1 MLILSNFWSS
11 SFLRPLFVALV
22 FSTIQLFVPHFVHAE
37 SSAEL
42 SLASPPQDQQPQDPI
57 SQYQL
62 AQAYE
67 SGVDVPLSTSDA
79 FYWYSQSAD
88 NGNANAQFRLAELY
102 LSGTGVEQSN
112 KLALEWF
119 IKSALQGNKHA
130 SVEVAKI
137 YESSLEKDLLQP
149 LDAAQLWYEAA
160 LKDNPNAEGGYNRVL
175 EAQFNQQRAKQIS
188 SIEQLDD
195 SIDSEID
202 TSQGQSQQVLS
213 NQMQSNQAKRSNLS
227 SSNLTSSDYMIGVA
241 LALLIATL
249 SISATLIISRK
260 RQVLKSGEL
269 NQQQQ
274 TLEAQLSAKDFTIKQ
289 QKRQLQTIYNELK
302 KQKSNKGLNA
312 LQVACALFG
321 YTPSSIPDQKSIKIR
336 YKQLSK
342 IYHPDG
348 HGCDEEMKR
357 LNNALKTIL
366 QNVTKS

>member
-1 MLILSNFWSS
+1 MLILSNFLSS
-11 SFLRPLFVALV
+11 SFLRPLFLALI
-22 FSTIQLFVPHFVHAE
+22 FSTIQLSTPHFVHAA
-37 SSAEL
+37 SSDEF
-42 SLASPPQDQQPQDPI
+42 SLAPQSQESQPQDPV

-67 SGVDVPLSTSDA
+67 SGIDVPVSTSDA
-79 FYWYSQSAD
+79 LYWYTQSAE
-88 NGNANAQFRLAELY
+88 NGNPNAQFRLGEWY
-102 LSGTGVEQSN
+102 LTGTSVEQDN

-119 IKSALQGNKHA
+119 IKAALQGNKRA
-130 SVEVAKI
+130 PNEVAKI

-160 LKDNPNAEGGYNRVL
+160 LKDNPDAEDGYNRVL

-188 SIEQLDD
+188 SIEQLNDNV
-195 SIDSEID
+195 SAEANTNQPS
-202 TSQGQSQQVLS
+202 TSPLALTARD
-213 NQMQSNQAKRSNLS
+213 QATRSNLT
-227 SSNLTSSDYMIGVA
+227 NSDYMIGAV
-241 LALLIATL
+241 LVVLIAIV
-249 SISATLIISRK
+249 SISATLVVSRK
-260 RQVLKSGEL
+260 RQILKSGEL

-302 KQKSNKGLNA
+302 KQKNNKSLNNF
-312 LQVACALFG
+312 QVACALFG

-366 QNVTKS
+366 QNVTKP

>member
-1 MLILSNFWSS
+1 MLILSNILSS
-11 SFLRPLFVALV
+11 SLLRALFLALI
-22 FSTIQLFVPHFVHAE
+22 FSTIQLSTTRFVHAASSDEFSLE
-37 SSAEL
+37 S
-42 SLASPPQDQQPQDPI
+42 QPQDPV

-67 SGVDVPLSTSDA
+67 SGVDVPVSTSDA
-79 FYWYSQSAD
+79 LYWYTQSAE
-88 NGNANAQFRLAELY
+88 NGNPNAQFRLGEWY
-102 LSGTGVEQSN
+102 LAGTGVEQSN

-119 IKSALQGNKHA
+119 IKAALQGNQRA
-130 SVEVAKI
+130 PIEVAKL
-137 YESSLEKDLLQP
+137 YESSLEQDLLQP
-149 LDAAQLWYEAA
+149 LDKAQLWYEAA
-160 LKDNPNAEGGYNRVL
+160 LKNNPNAEDGYNRIL

-202 TSQGQSQQVLS
+202 TSQGLSQHV
-213 NQMQSNQAKRSNLS
+213 QSNQASRSNLS
-227 SSNLTSSDYMIGVA
+227 SSNLTSSDYMIGAA
-241 LALLIATL
+241 LAVLISMVSIIATL
-249 SISATLIISRK
+249 VISRR
-260 RQVLKSGEL
+260 RQALESGDSR
-269 NQQQQ
+269 QQQQ
-274 TLEAQLSAKDFTIKQ
+274 SLEAQLSSKDLTIKQ
-289 QKRQLQTIYNELK
+289 QKRQLHTMFHELK
-302 KQKSNKGLNA
+302 KQKNSKGLSN

-366 QNVTKS
+366 QNVTKP

>member
-1 MLILSNFWSS
+1 MLILSNILSS
-11 SFLRPLFVALV
+11 SFLRTLFLALI
-22 FSTIQLFVPHFVHAE
+22 FSTIQLSTTHFVHAASSDEFSLE
-37 SSAEL
+37 S
-42 SLASPPQDQQPQDPI
+42 QPQDPV

-67 SGVDVPLSTSDA
+67 SGVDVPVSTSDA
-79 FYWYSQSAD
+79 LYWYTQSAE
-88 NGNANAQFRLAELY
+88 NGNPNAQFRLGEWY
-102 LSGTGVEQSN
+102 LAGTGVEQSN

-119 IKSALQGNKHA
+119 IKAALQGNQRA
-130 SVEVAKI
+130 PIEVAKL
-137 YESSLEKDLLQP
+137 YESSLEQDLLQP
-149 LDAAQLWYEAA
+149 LDKAQLWYEAA
-160 LKDNPNAEGGYNRVL
+160 LKDNPQAEEGYNRIL

-202 TSQGQSQQVLS
+202 TSQGVSKHVQSH
-213 NQMQSNQAKRSNLS
+213 QASRSNLS
-227 SSNLTSSDYMIGVA
+227 SSNLTSSDYMIGAA
-241 LALLIATL
+241 LAVLISIISIIATL
-249 SISATLIISRK
+249 VISRK
-260 RQVLKSGEL
+260 RQALKSGDSR
-269 NQQQQ
+269 QQQQ
-274 TLEAQLSAKDFTIKQ
+274 SLEAQLSSKDLTIKQ
-289 QKRQLQTIYNELK
+289 QKRQLNTMFHELK
-302 KQKSNKGLNA
+302 KQKNSKGLSN

-366 QNVTKS
+366 QNVTKP

>member
-1 MLILSNFWSS
+1 MFIVSNFPPS
-11 SFLRPLFVALV
+11 SFLRALFLALI
-22 FSTIQLFVPHFVHAE
+22 FSTIQLSTTHFVHAASSDEFSLE
-37 SSAEL
+37 S
-42 SLASPPQDQQPQDPI
+42 QPQDPV

-67 SGVDVPLSTSDA
+67 SGVDVPVSTSDA
-79 FYWYSQSAD
+79 LYWYTQSAE
-88 NGNANAQFRLAELY
+88 NGNPNAQFRLGEWY
-102 LSGTGVEQSN
+102 LAGTGVEQSN

-119 IKSALQGNKHA
+119 IKAALQGNQRA
-130 SVEVAKI
+130 PIEVAKL
-137 YESSLEKDLLQP
+137 YESSLEQDLLQP
-149 LDAAQLWYEAA
+149 LDKAQLWYEAA
-160 LKDNPNAEGGYNRVL
+160 LKDNPQAEEGYNRIL

-202 TSQGQSQQVLS
+202 TSQGVSKHV
-213 NQMQSNQAKRSNLS
+213 QSNQASRSNLS
-227 SSNLTSSDYMIGVA
+227 SSNLTSSDYMIGAA
-241 LALLIATL
+241 LAVLISIISIIATL
-249 SISATLIISRK
+249 VISRK
-260 RQVLKSGEL
+260 RQALKSGDSR
-269 NQQQQ
+269 QQQQ
-274 TLEAQLSAKDFTIKQ
+274 SLEAQLSSKDLTIKQ
-289 QKRQLQTIYNELK
+289 QKRQLNTMFHELK
-302 KQKSNKGLNA
+302 KQKNSKGLSN

-366 QNVTKS
+366 QNVTKP

>member
-11 SFLRPLFVALV
+11 SLFRTLFLALV
-22 FSTIQLFVPHFVHAE
+22 FSTIQLFAPHFVHAE
-37 SSAEL
+37 SSTEL
-42 SLASPPQDQQPQDPI
+42 SLAPQPQELQPLDST
-57 SQYQL
+57 SQYRL
-62 AQAYE
+62 AQSYE
-67 SGVDVPLSTSDA
+67 LGTDVPKNIDDA

-88 NGNANAQFRLAELY
+88 SGNADAQFRLGEWY
-102 LSGTGVEQSN
+102 MVGTKVEQDN

-119 IKSALQGNKHA
+119 IKAALQGNKRA
-130 SVEVAKI
+130 PSEVAKI
-137 YESSLEKDLLQP
+137 YESSLDKELLQP

-160 LKDNPNAEGGYNRVL
+160 LKNNPNAEDGYNRIL

-188 SIEQLDD
+188 SIEQLNDNV
-195 SIDSEID
+195 SAEANTNPASTFPSAL
-202 TSQGQSQQVLS
+202 TSRD
-213 NQMQSNQAKRSNLS
+213 QATR
-227 SSNLTSSDYMIGVA
+227 SNLTSSDYMIGVV
-241 LALLIATL
+241 LAVLIAIV
-249 SISATLIISRK
+249 SISATLVISRK
-260 RQVLKSGEL
+260 RQGLKSGEL

-302 KQKSNKGLNA
+302 KQKNNKGMNA

-321 YTPSSIPDQKSIKIR
+321 YTPRSIPDQKSIKIR
-336 YKQLSK
+336 YKKLSK

-366 QNVTKS
+366 QNVTKQ

>member
-1 MLILSNFWSS
+1 MLILSNFLSS
-11 SFLRPLFVALV
+11 SFLRPLFLALI
-22 FSTIQLFVPHFVHAE
+22 FSTIPLSTTHFVHAE
-37 SSAEL
+37 SSDEF
-42 SLASPPQDQQPQDPI
+42 SLAPQSQESQPQDPV

-67 SGVDVPLSTSDA
+67 SGVDVPVSTSDA
-79 FYWYSQSAD
+79 LYWYTQSAE
-88 NGNANAQFRLAELY
+88 NGNPNAQFRLGEWY
-102 LSGTGVEQSN
+102 LAGTGVEQSN

-119 IKSALQGNKHA
+119 IKAALHGNQRA
-130 SVEVAKI
+130 PIEVAKI

-160 LKDNPNAEGGYNRVL
+160 LKDNLDAEDGYNRVL

-188 SIEQLDD
+188 SIEQLNDNV
-195 SIDSEID
+195 SAEANQPSTFPSAL
-202 TSQGQSQQVLS
+202 TSRD
-213 NQMQSNQAKRSNLS
+213 QATR
-227 SSNLTSSDYMIGVA
+227 SNLTSSDYMMGAV
-241 LALLIATL
+241 LAVLIAIV
-249 SISATLIISRK
+249 SISATLVISRK
-260 RQVLKSGEL
+260 RQGLKSGEL

-302 KQKSNKGLNA
+302 KQKNNKSLNNF
-312 LQVACALFG
+312 QVACALFG

-366 QNVTKS
+366 QNVTNP

>member
-1 MLILSNFWSS
+1 MLILSNILSS
-11 SFLRPLFVALV
+11 SLLRALFLALI
-22 FSTIQLFVPHFVHAE
+22 FSTIQLSTTRFVHAASSDEFSLE
-37 SSAEL
+37 S
-42 SLASPPQDQQPQDPI
+42 QPQDPV

-67 SGVDVPLSTSDA
+67 SGIDVPVSTSDA
-79 FYWYSQSAD
+79 LYWYTQSAE
-88 NGNANAQFRLAELY
+88 NGNPNAQFRLGEWHLA
-102 LSGTGVEQSN
+102 GKGVEQSN

-119 IKSALQGNKHA
+119 IKAALQGNQRA
-130 SVEVAKI
+130 PIEVAKL
-137 YESSLEKDLLQP
+137 YESSLEQDLLQP
-149 LDAAQLWYEAA
+149 LDKAQLWYEAA
-160 LKDNPNAEGGYNRVL
+160 LKDNPQAEDGYNRIL

-202 TSQGQSQQVLS
+202 TRQGLSQHVQSS
-213 NQMQSNQAKRSNLS
+213 QMQSNQASRSNLS
-227 SSNLTSSDYMIGVA
+227 SSNLTSSDYLIGTA
-241 LALLIATL
+241 LAVLISIISIIATL
-249 SISATLIISRK
+249 VISRK
-260 RQVLKSGEL
+260 RQALKSGDSR
-269 NQQQQ
+269 QQQQ
-274 TLEAQLSAKDFTIKQ
+274 SLEAQLSSKDMTIKQ
-289 QKRQLQTIYNELK
+289 QKRQLHTMFHELK
-302 KQKSNKGLNA
+302 KQKNSKGLSN

-366 QNVTKS
+366 QNVTKP

>member
-1 MLILSNFWSS
+1 MLILSNILPSS
-11 SFLRPLFVALV
+11 LLRVLFLALI
-22 FSTIQLFVPHFVHAE
+22 FSTIQLSTTRFVHAASSDEFSLE
-37 SSAEL
+37 S
-42 SLASPPQDQQPQDPI
+42 QPQDPV

-67 SGVDVPLSTSDA
+67 SGVDVPVSTSDA
-79 FYWYSQSAD
+79 LYWYTQSAE
-88 NGNANAQFRLAELY
+88 NGNPNAQFRLGEWY
-102 LSGTGVEQSN
+102 LTGTGVEQSN

-119 IKSALQGNKHA
+119 IKAALQGNQRA
-130 SVEVAKI
+130 PIEVAKL
-137 YESSLEKDLLQP
+137 YESSLEQDLLQP
-149 LDAAQLWYEAA
+149 LDKAQLWYEVA
-160 LKDNPNAEGGYNRVL
+160 LQDNPQAEDGYNRIL

-202 TSQGQSQQVLS
+202 TSQGLS
-213 NQMQSNQAKRSNLS
+213 KHVQSNQASRSNLS
-227 SSNLTSSDYMIGVA
+227 SSNLISSDYLIGAV
-241 LALLIATL
+241 LAVLISIISIIATL
-249 SISATLIISRK
+249 VISRK
-260 RQVLKSGEL
+260 RQALESGDSR
-269 NQQQQ
+269 QQQQ
-274 TLEAQLSAKDFTIKQ
+274 SLEAQLSSKDLTIKQ
-289 QKRQLQTIYNELK
+289 QKRQLHTMFHELK
-302 KQKSNKGLNA
+302 KQKNSKGLSH

-366 QNVTKS
+366 QNVTKP

>member
-1 MLILSNFWSS
+1 MLILSNILSS
-11 SFLRPLFVALV
+11 SLLRALFLALI
-22 FSTIQLFVPHFVHAE
+22 FSTIPLSTTHFVHAA
-37 SSAEL
+37 SSDEL
-42 SLASPPQDQQPQDPI
+42 SLAPQSQESQPQDPV

-67 SGVDVPLSTSDA
+67 SGIDVPVSTSDA
-79 FYWYSQSAD
+79 LYWYTQSAE
-88 NGNANAQFRLAELY
+88 NGNPNAQFRLGEWY
-102 LSGTGVEQSN
+102 LAGTGVEQSN

-119 IKSALQGNKHA
+119 IKAALQGNQRA
-130 SVEVAKI
+130 PIEVAKI

-149 LDAAQLWYEAA
+149 LDAAQLWYEAT
-160 LKDNPNAEGGYNRVL
+160 LKDNPDAEDGYNRVL

-188 SIEQLDD
+188 SIDQLNDNV
-195 SIDSEID
+195 SAEANTNQPSTFPSAL
-202 TSQGQSQQVLS
+202 TSRD
-213 NQMQSNQAKRSNLS
+213 QATRSNLT
-227 SSNLTSSDYMIGVA
+227 NSDYMIGAV
-241 LALLIATL
+241 LAVLIAIV
-249 SISATLIISRK
+249 SISATLVVSRK
-260 RQVLKSGEL
+260 RQILKSGEL

-274 TLEAQLSAKDFTIKQ
+274 TIEAQLSAKDFTIKQ

-302 KQKSNKGLNA
+302 KQKNNKSLNNF
-312 LQVACALFG
+312 QVACALFG

-366 QNVTKS
+366 QNVTKP

>member
-1 MLILSNFWSS
+1 MLILSNILSS
-11 SFLRPLFVALV
+11 SLLRALFLALI
-22 FSTIQLFVPHFVHAE
+22 FSTIQLSTTRFVHAASSDEFSLE
-37 SSAEL
+37 S
-42 SLASPPQDQQPQDPI
+42 QPQDPV

-67 SGVDVPLSTSDA
+67 SGIDVPVSTSDA
-79 FYWYSQSAD
+79 LYWYTQSAE
-88 NGNANAQFRLAELY
+88 NGNPNAQFRLGEWY
-102 LSGTGVEQSN
+102 LAGTGVEQSN

-119 IKSALQGNKHA
+119 IKAALQGNQRA
-130 SVEVAKI
+130 PIEVAKL
-137 YESSLEKDLLQP
+137 YESSLEQNLLQP
-149 LDAAQLWYEAA
+149 LDKAQLWYEAA
-160 LKDNPNAEGGYNRVL
+160 LKDNPQAEGGYNRIL

-202 TSQGQSQQVLS
+202 TSQGLSQHVQSD
-213 NQMQSNQAKRSNLS
+213 QMQSNQASRSNLS
-227 SSNLTSSDYMIGVA
+227 SSNLTSSDYMIGAA
-241 LALLIATL
+241 LAVLISIISIIATL
-249 SISATLIISRK
+249 VISRR
-260 RQVLKSGEL
+260 RQALESGDSR
-269 NQQQQ
+269 QQQQ
-274 TLEAQLSAKDFTIKQ
+274 SLEAQLSSKDLTIKQ
-289 QKRQLQTIYNELK
+289 QKRQLHTMFHELK
-302 KQKSNKGLNA
+302 KQKNSKGLSH

-366 QNVTKS
+366 QNVTKT

>member
-11 SFLRPLFVALV
+11 SFLRPLFLSLI
-22 FSTIQLFVPHFVHAE
+22 FSTIQLSTTHFVHAA
-37 SSAEL
+37 SSDEL
-42 SLASPPQDQQPQDPI
+42 SLAPQSQESQPQDPV

-88 NGNANAQFRLAELY
+88 NGNPNAKFRLGEWY
-102 LSGTGVEQSN
+102 LAGTGVEQSN

-119 IKSALQGNKHA
+119 IKAALQGNQRA
-130 SVEVAKI
+130 PIEVAKI

-160 LKDNPNAEGGYNRVL
+160 LKDNPDAEDGYNRVL

-188 SIEQLDD
+188 SIEQLNDNV
-195 SIDSEID
+195 SAEAN
-202 TSQGQSQQVLS
+202 T
-213 NQMQSNQAKRSNLS
+213 NQPSTFPLALTARDQATRSNLT
-227 SSNLTSSDYMIGVA
+227 NSDYMIGAV
-241 LALLIATL
+241 LAVLIAIV
-249 SISATLIISRK
+249 SISATLVVSRK
-260 RQVLKSGEL
+260 RQILKSGEL

-289 QKRQLQTIYNELK
+289 QKRQLQTMFHELK
-302 KQKSNKGLNA
+302 KQKNNKSLNNF
-312 LQVACALFG
+312 QVACALFG

-336 YKQLSK
+336 YKKLSK

-366 QNVTKS
+366 QNVTKP

>member
-1 MLILSNFWSS
+1 MLILSNILSS
-11 SFLRPLFVALV
+11 SLLRALFLALI
-22 FSTIQLFVPHFVHAE
+22 FSTIQLSTTRFVHAASSDEFSLE
-37 SSAEL
+37 S
-42 SLASPPQDQQPQDPI
+42 QPQDPV

-67 SGVDVPLSTSDA
+67 SGIDVPVSTSDA
-79 FYWYSQSAD
+79 LYWYTQSAE
-88 NGNANAQFRLAELY
+88 NGNPNAQFRLGEWY
-102 LSGTGVEQSN
+102 LAGTGVEQSN

-119 IKSALQGNKHA
+119 IKAALQGNQRA
-130 SVEVAKI
+130 PIEVAKL
-137 YESSLEKDLLQP
+137 YESSLEQNLLQP
-149 LDAAQLWYEAA
+149 LDKAQLWYEAA
-160 LKDNPNAEGGYNRVL
+160 LKDNPQAEDGYNRIL

-202 TSQGQSQQVLS
+202 TSQGLSQHVQSD
-213 NQMQSNQAKRSNLS
+213 QASRSNLS
-227 SSNLTSSDYMIGVA
+227 SSNLTSSDYMISAA
-241 LALLIATL
+241 LAVLISIISIIATL
-249 SISATLIISRK
+249 VISRK
-260 RQVLKSGEL
+260 RQALKLGDSR
-269 NQQQQ
+269 QQQQ
-274 TLEAQLSAKDFTIKQ
+274 SLEAQLSSKDLTIKQ
-289 QKRQLQTIYNELK
+289 QKRQLHTMFHELK
-302 KQKSNKGLNA
+302 KQKNSKGLSN

-366 QNVTKS
+366 QNVTKP

>member
-11 SFLRPLFVALV
+11 SFLRPLFVALI
-22 FSTIQLFVPHFVHAE
+22 FSTIQLSIPHFVHAK
-37 SSAEL
+37 SSDEF
-42 SLASPPQDQQPQDPI
+42 SLKSQPQDPI

-149 LDAAQLWYEAA
+149 LDEAQLWYEAA
-160 LKDNPNAEGGYNRVL
+160 LKDNPDAEGGYNRVL

-188 SIEQLDD
+188 SIERLNDG
-195 SIDSEID
+195 ID
-202 TSQGQSQQVLS
+202 TEASASQEMSGQQRP
-213 NQMQSNQAKRSNLS
+213 NHE
-227 SSNLTSSDYMIGVA
+227 LTSSDYISSAV
-241 LALLIATL
+241 LAFLIVIV
-249 SISATLIISRK
+249 SISATLVVSRK
-260 RQVLKSGEL
+260 RQILKSGEL

-302 KQKSNKGLNA
+302 KQKNNKSLNNF
-312 LQVACALFG
+312 QVACALFG

-366 QNVTKS
+366 QNVTKP

>member
-11 SFLRPLFVALV
+11 SFLRPLFLALI
-22 FSTIQLFVPHFVHAE
+22 FSTIPLFAPHFVHAE

-42 SLASPPQDQQPQDPI
+42 SLAPQPQELQPQDST
-57 SQYQL
+57 SQYRL
-62 AQAYE
+62 AQSYE
-67 SGVDVPLSTSDA
+67 LGTDVPKNIDDA

-102 LSGTGVEQSN
+102 LSGTGVDQSN

-119 IKSALQGNKHA
+119 IKSALQGNKRA

-160 LKDNPNAEGGYNRVL
+160 LKDNPDAEDGYNRVL

-188 SIEQLDD
+188 SIEQLNDNV
-195 SIDSEID
+195 SAEANTNQPSTFPSAL
-202 TSQGQSQQVLS
+202 TSRD
-213 NQMQSNQAKRSNLS
+213 QATRSNLT
-227 SSNLTSSDYMIGVA
+227 NSDYMIGAV
-241 LALLIATL
+241 LAVLIAIV
-249 SISATLIISRK
+249 SISATLVVSRK
-260 RQVLKSGEL
+260 RQILKSGEL
-269 NQQQQ
+269 NQQQ

-302 KQKSNKGLNA
+302 KQKNNKSLNNF
-312 LQVACALFG
+312 QVACALFG

-366 QNVTKS
+366 QNVTKP

>member
-1 MLILSNFWSS
+1 MLILSNILPSS
-11 SFLRPLFVALV
+11 LLRTLFLALI
-22 FSTIQLFVPHFVHAE
+22 FSTIPLSTIHFVHAASSDEFSLE
-37 SSAEL
+37 S
-42 SLASPPQDQQPQDPI
+42 QPQDPV

-67 SGVDVPLSTSDA
+67 SGVDVPVSTSDA
-79 FYWYSQSAD
+79 LYWYTQSAE
-88 NGNANAQFRLAELY
+88 NGNPNAQFRLGEWY
-102 LSGTGVEQSN
+102 LAGTGVEQSN

-119 IKSALQGNKHA
+119 IKAALQGNQRA
-130 SVEVAKI
+130 PIEVAKL
-137 YESSLEKDLLQP
+137 YESSLEQDLLQP
-149 LDAAQLWYEAA
+149 LDKAQLWYEAA
-160 LKDNPNAEGGYNRVL
+160 LKDNPQAEDGYNRIL

-202 TSQGQSQQVLS
+202 TSQGLSKHVQS
-213 NQMQSNQAKRSNLS
+213 NQMPSNQASRSNLS
-227 SSNLTSSDYMIGVA
+227 SSNLTHSDYLIGTA
-241 LALLIATL
+241 LAVLISMVSIIATL
-249 SISATLIISRK
+249 VISRK
-260 RQVLKSGEL
+260 RQALKSGDSR
-269 NQQQQ
+269 QQQQ
-274 TLEAQLSAKDFTIKQ
+274 SLEAQLSSKDLTIKQ
-289 QKRQLQTIYNELK
+289 QKRQLHTMFHELK
-302 KQKSNKGLNA
+302 KQKNSKGLSH

-366 QNVTKS
+366 QSVTKP

>member
-1 MLILSNFWSS
+1 MLILSNILSS
-11 SFLRPLFVALV
+11 SFLRTLFLALI
-22 FSTIQLFVPHFVHAE
+22 FSTIQLSTTHFVHAASSDEFSLE
-37 SSAEL
+37 S
-42 SLASPPQDQQPQDPI
+42 QPQDPV

-67 SGVDVPLSTSDA
+67 LGTDVPKNIDDA

-88 NGNANAQFRLAELY
+88 NGNADAQFKLGEWYLA
-102 LSGTGVEQSN
+102 GTGVEQSN

-119 IKSALQGNKHA
+119 IKAALQGNQRA
-130 SVEVAKI
+130 PIEVAKL
-137 YESSLEKDLLQP
+137 YESSLEQDLLQP
-149 LDAAQLWYEAA
+149 LDKAQLWYEAA
-160 LKDNPNAEGGYNRVL
+160 LKDNPQAEEGYNRIL

-202 TSQGQSQQVLS
+202 TSQGVSKHV
-213 NQMQSNQAKRSNLS
+213 QSNQASRSNLS
-227 SSNLTSSDYMIGVA
+227 SSNLTSSDYMIGAA
-241 LALLIATL
+241 LAVLISIISIIATL
-249 SISATLIISRK
+249 VISRK
-260 RQVLKSGEL
+260 RQALKSGDSR
-269 NQQQQ
+269 QQQQ
-274 TLEAQLSAKDFTIKQ
+274 SLEAQLSSKDLTIKQ
-289 QKRQLQTIYNELK
+289 QKRQLNTMFHELK
-302 KQKSNKGLNA
+302 KQKNSKGLSN

-366 QNVTKS
+366 QNVTKP

>member
-1 MLILSNFWSS
+1 MLILSNFLSS
-11 SFLRPLFVALV
+11 SLLRALFLALI
-22 FSTIQLFVPHFVHAE
+22 FSTIQLSTPHFVHAA
-37 SSAEL
+37 SSDEF
-42 SLASPPQDQQPQDPI
+42 SLAPQPQESQPQDPV

-67 SGVDVPLSTSDA
+67 SGVDVPVSTSDA
-79 FYWYSQSAD
+79 LYWYTQSAE
-88 NGNANAQFRLAELY
+88 NGNPNAQFKLGEWY
-102 LSGTGVEQSN
+102 LVGTGVEQSN

-119 IKSALQGNKHA
+119 IKSALQGNKRA

-160 LKDNPNAEGGYNRVL
+160 LKDNPDAEDGYNRVL

-188 SIEQLDD
+188 SIEQLNDNV
-195 SIDSEID
+195 SAEAN
-202 TSQGQSQQVLS
+202 T
-213 NQMQSNQAKRSNLS
+213 NQPSTFPSALASRDQATRSNLT
-227 SSNLTSSDYMIGVA
+227 NSDYMIGAV
-241 LALLIATL
+241 LAVLIAIV
-249 SISATLIISRK
+249 SISATLVVSRK
-260 RQVLKSGEL
+260 RQILKSGEL

-302 KQKSNKGLNA
+302 KQKNNKSLNNF
-312 LQVACALFG
+312 QVACALFG

-366 QNVTKS
+366 QNVTKP

>member
-1 MLILSNFWSS
+1 MLILSNILPSS
-11 SFLRPLFVALV
+11 LLRALFLALI
-22 FSTIQLFVPHFVHAE
+22 FSTIQLSTIRLVHAASSDEFSLE
-37 SSAEL
+37 S
-42 SLASPPQDQQPQDPI
+42 QPQDPV

-67 SGVDVPLSTSDA
+67 SGVDVPVSTSDA
-79 FYWYSQSAD
+79 LYWYTQSAE
-88 NGNANAQFRLAELY
+88 NGNPNAQFRLGEWY
-102 LSGTGVEQSN
+102 LAGTGVEQSN

-119 IKSALQGNKHA
+119 IKAALQGNQRA
-130 SVEVAKI
+130 PIEVAKL
-137 YESSLEKDLLQP
+137 YESSLEQDLLQP
-149 LDAAQLWYEAA
+149 LDKAQLWYEAA
-160 LKDNPNAEGGYNRVL
+160 LKNNPNAEDGYNRVL

-202 TSQGQSQQVLS
+202 TSQGLSQHVQSD
-213 NQMQSNQAKRSNLS
+213 QMQSNQASRSNLS
-227 SSNLTSSDYMIGVA
+227 SSNLISSDYLIGAV
-241 LALLIATL
+241 LAVLISII
-249 SISATLIISRK
+249 SISATIVILRK
-260 RQVLKSGEL
+260 RQALKSGDSR
-269 NQQQQ
+269 QQQQ
-274 TLEAQLSAKDFTIKQ
+274 SLEAQLASKDLTIKQ
-289 QKRQLQTIYNELK
+289 QKRQLHTMFHELK
-302 KQKSNKGLNA
+302 KQKNSKGLSN

-366 QNVTKS
+366 QNVTKP

>member
-11 SFLRPLFVALV
+11 SLLRTLFLALV
-22 FSTIQLFVPHFVHAE
+22 FSTIQLFAPHFVHAE
-37 SSAEL
+37 SSTEL
-42 SLASPPQDQQPQDPI
+42 SLSPQPQELQPQDST
-57 SQYQL
+57 SQYRL
-62 AQAYE
+62 AQSYE
-67 SGVDVPLSTSDA
+67 LGTDVPKNIDDA
-79 FYWYSQSAD
+79 FYWYSQSAGS
-88 NGNANAQFRLAELY
+88 GNADAQFRLGEWY
-102 LSGTGVEQSN
+102 LAGTSVKQDN

-119 IKSALQGNKHA
+119 IKAALQGNKRA
-130 SVEVAKI
+130 PSEVAKI
-137 YESSLEKDLLQP
+137 YESSLAKDLLQP

-160 LKDNPNAEGGYNRVL
+160 LKNNPDAEDGYNRVL

-188 SIEQLDD
+188 SIEQLNDNV
-195 SIDSEID
+195 SAEANQPSTFPSAL
-202 TSQGQSQQVLS
+202 TSRD
-213 NQMQSNQAKRSNLS
+213 QATR
-227 SSNLTSSDYMIGVA
+227 SNLTSSYYMMGAV
-241 LALLIATL
+241 LAVLIAIV
-249 SISATLIISRK
+249 SISATLVISRK
-260 RQVLKSGEL
+260 RQGLKSGEL

-302 KQKSNKGLNA
+302 KQKNNKGLNA

-321 YTPSSIPDQKSIKIR
+321 YTPRSIPDQKSIKIR

-366 QNVTKS
+366 QNVTKP